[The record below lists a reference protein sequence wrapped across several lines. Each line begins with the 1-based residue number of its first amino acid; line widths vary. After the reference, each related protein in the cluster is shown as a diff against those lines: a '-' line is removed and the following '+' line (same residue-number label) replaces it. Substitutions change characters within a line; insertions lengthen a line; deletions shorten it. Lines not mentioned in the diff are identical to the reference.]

1 MWNPFK
7 KAKEEK
13 KRADK
18 LQEQVLALIEKDQKR
33 EEEDL
38 EARLLAEAEQAEE
51 ARRAQLIKEEKE
63 RQEAAKTQA
72 TEAGEPY
79 INVVQIEMDPD
90 NGANVGAIEMDWNEH
105 FIKMLHQSGYT
116 GVSDEDA
123 VDQWFRDVCK
133 HVVLETYEQADEGQ
147 KINRED
153 LGGGRAE
160 YS

>member
-1 MWNPFK
+1 MWPFPNK
-7 KAKEEK
+7 DKERADKLEGQLQDLLEKEQIREEQAAEEKRQLDAAIEEANEKDRLVQEEK
-13 KRADK
+13 KR
-18 LQEQVLALIEKDQKR
+18 Q
-33 EEEDL
+33 
-38 EARLLAEAEQAEE
+38 EAEKN
-51 ARRAQLIKEEKE
+51 L
-63 RQEAAKTQA
+63 A
-72 TEAGEPY
+72 TENGEPY
-79 INVVQIEMDPD
+79 INIVSIDMEPD
-90 NGANVGAIEMDWNEH
+90 SGATVGAIEMDWNQH
-105 FIKMLHQSGYT
+105 FIKMLHENGYN